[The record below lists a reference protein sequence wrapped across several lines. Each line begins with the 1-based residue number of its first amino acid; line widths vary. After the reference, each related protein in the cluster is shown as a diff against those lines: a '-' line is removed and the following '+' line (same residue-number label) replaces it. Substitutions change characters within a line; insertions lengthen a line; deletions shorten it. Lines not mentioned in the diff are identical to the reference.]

1 MRAKK
6 NKKATRFR
14 LPPASLLV
22 LLCGVL
28 ITLLATNAAVERE
41 YARQQA
47 ELTLIAQR
55 ARAAITERFVQ
66 YKTLVRSS
74 QAIFAASA
82 QVERAEWQSFARML
96 RVGEQYPGLQG
107 LMYFAWVPA
116 SQLPG
121 FLQVTRNDGAPDF
134 TIYPPG
140 SRDYYC
146 PLTFYTRAAGSV
158 VDPSD
163 LGMDI
168 CTSSRPYTVLSAIRD
183 SGELMLSMPVNFT
196 ENQGP
201 TQPGFLLLA
210 PIYAAG
216 MSLDTPGARHTALQ
230 GWVGTMLL
238 TEPLLADVLPPD
250 QDVIWQ
256 VFDTT
261 NATEETLVFSNGT
274 PTLTTGNVV
283 RETAQL
289 TSNQRTW
296 TLRFER
302 HFNLS
307 SLPLVIGISGCIISL
322 LLFLLLVAWARTR
335 REALNLAE
343 DMTQALRESEQLL
356 SSITDNIFEGI
367 YRGVPERGL
376 IYVNQ
381 SLAHM
386 FGFSSPDQMLATTS
400 TRFYADAARRDELQ
414 ALMTRQGFYKNEEV
428 EYVRH
433 DGSRF
438 FGLNNAVGTFDED
451 GKLLYWDGAIYDI
464 TDRKLAEEKV
474 HYLAHFDALT
484 NLPNRILLRQNI
496 EQAIRGAVRDKRLFA
511 LLFVDLDHFKTVNDS
526 LGHDLGDQLLQE
538 VARRLAEAVRV
549 QDTVSRQGG
558 DEFIV
563 LAVGVADTQAA
574 VLVANKLTEAISR
587 PYDIS
592 GHQLHITPSIGLVL
606 YPQHGEDIDTLIRN
620 ADAAMYYA
628 KESGR
633 NNYRFFNRELSVGAI
648 NRLTLE
654 TSLRR
659 ALENNEFVLHYQP
672 QLDLRDGRITGFE
685 ALLRWQHPERGL
697 LSPGEFISVAEQSG
711 QIIGIGTWVLAE
723 ACRQARSWQ
732 QAGLPPVVMSVNL
745 SAIQFRRGRVD
756 TTVATALR
764 ESGLDAH
771 YLELELTESAIMQ
784 DSRVTLQVLGR
795 LDALGVRLAV
805 DDFGTGYSSLNYLKR
820 FPVDRLKIDQSF
832 IRDLAEDGDDA
843 AIVTAIIGMARALKL
858 NVLAEGVETEAQ
870 LEFLARQNC
879 DAMQGYLFSKAVPP
893 DQAAALLQE
902 DRRLEVPRQAARQKK
917 QSGM

>member
-6 NKKATRFR
+6 NNKAARFR

-28 ITLLATNAAVERE
+28 VTLLAANAAVERE
-41 YARQQA
+41 YDRQQA
-47 ELTLIAQR
+47 ELKLIAQR
-55 ARAAITERFVQ
+55 ARAAIAERFIQ
-66 YKTLVRSS
+66 YETLVRSA
-74 QAIFAASA
+74 QAIFAASE
-82 QVERAEWQSFARML
+82 QVERSEWQAFANTL
-96 RVGEQYPGLQG
+96 QVGEQYTGLQG
-107 LMYFAWVPA
+107 LMFFAQVPQA
-116 SQLPG
+116 QLPG
-121 FLQVTRNDGAPDF
+121 FLATTRADGAPDF
-134 TIYPPG
+134 RVYPAG
-140 SRDYYC
+140 SRDFYC
-146 PLTFYTRAAGSV
+146 PLTFYTLADNSTP
-158 VDPSD
+158 DPSD

-168 CTSSRPYTVLSAIRD
+168 CTSARPYTVLAAARD
-183 SGELMLSMPVNFT
+183 SGNLMLSMSVNFT
-196 ENQGP
+196 EDNEP
-201 TQPGFLLLA
+201 SRAGFLLIA
-210 PIYAAG
+210 PVYRAG
-216 MSLDTPGARHTALQ
+216 SVLDTLAARRAALQ
-230 GWVGTMLL
+230 GWVGVLLL
-238 TEPLLADVLPPD
+238 TDPLLAGIIPVD
-250 QDVIWQ
+250 QQVVWQ
-256 VFDTT
+256 VVDSTDTAET
-261 NATEETLVFSNGT
+261 VQVFSSGEPPAADSNVVHETLS
-274 PTLTTGNVV
+274 LS
-283 RETAQL
+283 
-289 TSNQRTW
+289 SNQRIW
-296 TLRFER
+296 TLHFER

-307 SLPLVIGISGCIISL
+307 ALPLVIGIGGCVISL
-322 LLFLLLVAWARTR
+322 LLFLLLLTWARTR

-386 FGFSSPDQMLATTS
+386 FGFASPDQMLATTS
-400 TRFYADAARRDELQ
+400 TRFYADAVRRDELQ

-438 FGLNNAVGTFDED
+438 FGLNNAVGTFDEN
-451 GKLLYWDGAIYDI
+451 GNLLYWDGAIYDI
-464 TDRKLAEEKV
+464 TDRKLAEEKI

-484 NLPNRILLRQNI
+484 NLPNRVLLRQNI
-496 EQAIRGAVRDKRLFA
+496 EQAIRSAVRDKRLFA

-538 VARRLAEAVRV
+538 VGRRLAEAVRV

-587 PYDIS
+587 PYEIS
-592 GHQLHITPSIGLVL
+592 GHQLHITPSIGIVL

-620 ADAAMYYA
+620 ADAAMYHA
-628 KESGR
+628 KEGGR
-633 NNYRFFNRELSVGAI
+633 NNFQFFNREMSAGAI

-672 QLDLRDGRITGFE
+672 QLDLRDGRIIGFE

-697 LSPGEFISVAEQSG
+697 LGPGEFISVAEQSG
-711 QIIGIGTWVLAE
+711 LIIGIGAWVLSE
-723 ACRQARSWQ
+723 ACRQARAWQ
-732 QAGLPPVVMSVNL
+732 QADLPPVGMSVNL

-756 TTVATALR
+756 TVVATALR
-764 ESGLDAH
+764 ESGLDAR

-832 IRDLAEDGDDA
+832 IRDLADDADDA
-843 AIVTAIIGMARALKL
+843 AIVTAIISMARALKL
-858 NVLAEGVETEAQ
+858 DVLAEGVETEAQ
-870 LEFLARQNC
+870 LAFLTRLNC
-879 DAMQGYLFSKAVPP
+879 DAMQGYLFSKALPA
-893 DQAAALLQE
+893 DQAAMLLE
-902 DRRLEVPRQAARQKK
+902 NDRRLALPRQLARRKK
-917 QSGM
+917 QSGA